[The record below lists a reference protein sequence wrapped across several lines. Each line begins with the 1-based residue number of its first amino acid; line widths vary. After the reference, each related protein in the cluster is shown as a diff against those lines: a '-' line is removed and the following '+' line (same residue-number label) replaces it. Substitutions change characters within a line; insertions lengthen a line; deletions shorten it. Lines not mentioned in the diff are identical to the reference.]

1 MPRTRLK
8 TSVKAAAMQQVLE
21 LSADLEKAKAID
33 RMVEEAAKALKQA
46 SYELGVQETEV
57 RLANE
62 LAKVCKD
69 YCKEVWLEALNLAGV
84 PTTSEWREARNVY
97 YLLDICEILANL
109 PPSITLAPLSMEQPL
124 TTQGTLPP
132 LEVPK
137 EPSQVGDQ
145 G

>member
-1 MPRTRLK
+1 M
-8 TSVKAAAMQQVLE
+8 AE
-21 LSADLEKAKAID
+21 ESA
-33 RMVEEAAKALKQA
+33 EASKQA

-57 RLANE
+57 RLADE
-62 LAKVCKD
+62 LAEVCRD

-84 PTTSEWREARNVY
+84 LATLEWREARNIY
-97 YLLDICEILANL
+97 YPLDIREVPTEL
-109 PPSITLAPLSMEQPL
+109 PSSIALAPLSIEQPL
-124 TTQGTLPP
+124 TTQASLSL